1 MRLLLF
7 VSILFISHQSC
18 AKRILLSFEEMV
30 NRSDMI
36 IVGKVIS
43 VKGNIIKVQV
53 SETIKGK
60 VKEKLTVINGP
71 SSSYSR
77 IGEGETI
84 LIFMHKRRGRYRFS
98 NASASQIKI
107 KDGKGLNMF
116 YYDEPK
122 NLEEFKLRIDKC
134 MEQKNSHLN

>member
-1 MRLLLF
+1 
-7 VSILFISHQSC
+7 
-18 AKRILLSFEEMV
+18 
-30 NRSDMI
+30 MI